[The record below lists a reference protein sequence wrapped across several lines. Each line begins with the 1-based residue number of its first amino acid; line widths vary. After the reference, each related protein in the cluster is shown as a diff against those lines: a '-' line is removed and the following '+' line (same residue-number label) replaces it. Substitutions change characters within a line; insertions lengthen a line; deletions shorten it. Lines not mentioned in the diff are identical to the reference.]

1 MTGTRSYF
9 VAGTDTEI
17 GKTYATCALLH
28 HARRI
33 GLRALGMKPVA
44 AGAAPIDGRMR
55 NDDALALIAAST
67 TAADYALV
75 NPICLAEAVAP
86 HIAAADEGRRIDIE
100 AILTARDALAR
111 QCDLLLIEGVGGFRV
126 PLQADYDTADLAADL
141 AAPVILVVGV
151 RLGCINHALLTAD
164 AIRARGLEL
173 AGWVANC
180 VDPLMHRR
188 EQNIAALDERL
199 GCPRLGILPHAEDGD
214 TAAAAV
220 HLQLPAYHLRA
231 TDAIVVLDSAESMH
245 GGHCGR
251 VVITGSHGGIS
262 AARFALRARA
272 RLCFFNDAGRGKAD
286 AGTAALAK
294 LQQAG
299 LAAACYAHDSAR
311 IGDGRDGFGHGLISA
326 VNEAAGALG
335 LRVGMSVVEGASL
348 ASGGTSAA

>member
-1 MTGTRSYF
+1 MTATRSYF
-9 VAGTDTEI
+9 IAGTDTEI

-28 HARRI
+28 HARKI

-44 AGAAPIDGRMR
+44 AGAAPIDGRLC
-55 NDDALALIAAST
+55 NDDALALIAAGT
-67 TAADYALV
+67 TAADYAQV

-100 AILTARDALAR
+100 AILSARDALSQ

-126 PLQADYDTADLAADL
+126 PLHAGYDTADLAADL
-141 AAPVILVVGV
+141 AAPVILVVGL

-173 AGWVANC
+173 AGWIANC
-180 VDPLMHRR
+180 VDPLMRRR

-199 GCPRLGILPHAEDGD
+199 GCARLGILPHAEGGD
-214 TAAAAV
+214 AVAGAV
-220 HLQLPAYHLRA
+220 HLQLPAWHQQA
-231 TDAIVVLDSAESMH
+231 TDAIVVLDCAASMH
-245 GGHCGR
+245 GGHRGR
-251 VVITGSHGGIS
+251 VVVTGSHGGAS
-262 AARFALRARA
+262 AARYALRAGA
-272 RLCFFNDAGRGKAD
+272 RLCFFNDAGGGKAD
-286 AGTAALAK
+286 AGTAALAA

-326 VNEAAGALG
+326 VNDTAAAMG
-335 LRVGMSVVEGASL
+335 LRVGMSFVEGASR
-348 ASGGTSAA
+348 ASGASA